1 MKVDKEQLD
10 SWTESALQDLLID
23 LAAVVAAT
31 QPGRARNGNDL
42 EGTECNGSRK
52 SPPAWQ
58 TCSIAGNNVW
68 KPAVIMDESI

>member
-23 LAAVVAAT
+23 IAAVVAAT
-31 QPGRARNGNDL
+31 EPGRARNGNDL
-42 EGTECNGSRK
+42 EGTERNGSRK

-58 TCSIAGNNVW
+58 TWSTGGIICGNRR
-68 KPAVIMDESI
+68 S